1 VDLRQLEMAI
11 AVAEN
16 ASFTRASQQLYVAQ
30 SAISRKIKMLE
41 EELGEPIFKRVNK
54 KIYVT
59 PAGETLLRYARR
71 IFLDMRNAKLE
82 ISEIAHL
89 ERGQL
94 RLGAGMLA
102 CTYVIP
108 PVLEKFKALHPRID
122 LEVITAPT
130 DTLLSKLNDNLIEL
144 GVFTLPIKHAD
155 LQVVPLITEEMVVV
169 TSPKHPV
176 LSQKHKMNAEE
187 LQDYPLILFPKGA
200 RTRNVLEEFFHDVGI
215 TPRIVM
221 EAENVALIKPLVKID
236 LGISII
242 PLRSVSEEL
251 QRGELHCLKIKNHRL
266 IRQVGLVYH
275 KSEYI
280 PKMLS
285 ELIRLFKETQNES
298 RAAAQS

>member
-1 VDLRQLEMAI
+1 MAI
-11 AVAEN
+11 AVADN

-30 SAISRKIKMLE
+30 SAISRKIKLLE

-59 PAGETLLRYARR
+59 LAGHTLLRYARR

-94 RLGAGMLA
+94 RVGAGMLA
-102 CTYVIP
+102 CTYILP

-130 DTLLSKLNDNLIEL
+130 DALLSKLNDNLIEL

-176 LSQKHKMNAEE
+176 LSQKDKMNAEE

-200 RTRNVLEEFFHDVGI
+200 RTRNVLDEFFNDVGI
-215 TPRIVM
+215 APHIAM

-242 PLRSVSEEL
+242 PVRSVSEEL
-251 QRGELHCLKIKNHRL
+251 QRGELHCLKIKDHRL
-266 IRQVGLVYH
+266 TRQVGLVYH
-275 KSEYI
+275 KADFI

-285 ELIRLFKETQNES
+285 ELIRLFKEVQRES
-298 RAAAQS
+298 RRPARP

>member
-1 VDLRQLEMAI
+1 MDLRQLEMAI
-11 AVAEN
+11 AVADN

-30 SAISRKIKMLE
+30 SAISRKIKLLE

-59 PAGETLLRYARR
+59 PAGHTLLRYARR

-94 RLGAGMLA
+94 RVGAGMLA
-102 CTYVIP
+102 CTYILP

-130 DTLLSKLNDNLIEL
+130 DALLSKLNDNLIEL

-176 LSQKHKMNAEE
+176 LSQKDKMNAEE

-200 RTRNVLEEFFHDVGI
+200 RTRNVLDEFFNNVGI
-215 TPRIVM
+215 APHIAM

-242 PLRSVSEEL
+242 PVRSVSEEL
-251 QRGELHCLKIKNHRL
+251 QRGELHCLKIKDHRL
-266 IRQVGLVYH
+266 TRQVGLVYH
-275 KSEYI
+275 KADFI

-285 ELIRLFKETQNES
+285 ELIRLFKEVQRES
-298 RAAAQS
+298 RRPARP